1 MPVVASELVQQYEI
15 LARVKRLRELFAN
28 DPEVA
33 RIDYRL
39 AGDWSGDDSL
49 FIDVVLRSK
58 APDAATV
65 ARLSEQIDAALL
77 RVVRSEE
84 LGLHS

>member
-33 RIDYRL
+33 RIDYRF
-39 AGDWSGDDSL
+39 A
-49 FIDVVLRSK
+49 
-58 APDAATV
+58 
-65 ARLSEQIDAALL
+65 
-77 RVVRSEE
+77 
-84 LGLHS
+84 

>member
-33 RIDYRL
+33 RIDYRF

-49 FIDVVLRSK
+49 FINVVLHRKRPMPQQSRASRHRSTQRC
-58 APDAATV
+58 P
-65 ARLSEQIDAALL
+65 Q
-77 RVVRSEE
+77 
-84 LGLHS
+84 